1 MEENVSERS
10 MFPEMLPPQPQ
21 PWFELALSY
30 LYRDQQRTIVAR
42 ILDMHIMQQEQLL
55 EVTKMARDM
64 LKKGPKTR

>member
-21 PWFELALSY
+21 PWFELALRY
-30 LYRDQQRTIVAR
+30 LDRDQQRTIVAR

-55 EVTKMARDM
+55 EVAKMARDM